1 MNASGAIIILNWNG
15 ADETLACLR
24 SLAAQDL
31 SDWQVIVVDNGSADD
46 SVARVRSA
54 FPAATL
60 LATGQNLGYAGGNNV
75 GIHHALGQG
84 AAHLCILNNDVVL
97 AAGALQAMLDVL
109 VRHPDA
115 GVVTPLVAQQGKPPL
130 VWALGSRMEWRTGSV
145 SRVAAGERIEAWQG
159 RDEFAVE
166 IASGAAMLVRRAVF
180 EQIGLFDE
188 AFFLYYEETDWC
200 LRAQMAGHAIYAAP
214 SAVAWHH
221 VSAALGADSPVVD
234 YYMLR
239 NHLRLI
245 DRHATGS
252 GRARLWTRIVLRNLA
267 TIGAYT
273 LKPPRVARRAHRN
286 ARLCALRDA
295 FAGRWGKMGDDVEQC
310 CQGVR

>member
-84 AAHLCILNNDVVL
+84 AAHLCILNNDVLL

-115 GVVTPLVAQQGKPPL
+115 GVVTPLVAQQGKSPL
-130 VWALGSRMEWRTGSV
+130 VWALGSRMEW
-145 SRVAAGERIEAWQG
+145 
-159 RDEFAVE
+159 
-166 IASGAAMLVRRAVF
+166 
-180 EQIGLFDE
+180 
-188 AFFLYYEETDWC
+188 
-200 LRAQMAGHAIYAAP
+200 
-214 SAVAWHH
+214 
-221 VSAALGADSPVVD
+221 
-234 YYMLR
+234 
-239 NHLRLI
+239 
-245 DRHATGS
+245 
-252 GRARLWTRIVLRNLA
+252 
-267 TIGAYT
+267 
-273 LKPPRVARRAHRN
+273 
-286 ARLCALRDA
+286 
-295 FAGRWGKMGDDVEQC
+295 
-310 CQGVR
+310 